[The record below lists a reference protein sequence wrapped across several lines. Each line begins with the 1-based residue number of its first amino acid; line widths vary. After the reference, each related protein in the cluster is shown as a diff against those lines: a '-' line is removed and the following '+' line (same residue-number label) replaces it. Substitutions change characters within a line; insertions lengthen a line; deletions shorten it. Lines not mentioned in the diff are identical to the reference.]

1 MDRFGAV
8 VSIVGAIVVAVV
20 VVFANVVAAVFVV
33 AVVFA
38 IVVVVVPVVVVAVVF
53 ADVDVAIFLIV
64 FRCCRHHK
72 TFLRAII
79 HFRSL
84 QFILTN
90 IKAVCFPLLRLLP
103 LPLPFLL
110 SPLSLPSLSLP
121 SCLFSLHSI
130 IYQSF
135 ASPLGFSDR

>member
-38 IVVVVVPVVVVAVVF
+38 IVVVVAVVPVVV